1 MQRRSMPKQTSQT
14 DNKKRTIIGVIFL
27 LLLLVATG
35 AWAMWKREDP
45 QVALVRDLMAGME
58 SIPENQRREQ
68 FGKVRDE
75 MEKLTEEQRDMMRDE
90 MRGRWEQR
98 ENDRMKEFFNMTA
111 AQQTAEL
118 DKIID
123 RMENW
128 RKEREKDGD
137 QRRGRGD
144 RGGRGDRSNNI
155 RPQSFGTDANGSVGA
170 SSRDKS
176 RLDRG
181 NPENRA
187 YRDQFRRMMAQRMK
201 ERGIQGGGVWGGRGR
216 RG

>member
-1 MQRRSMPKQTSQT
+1 MQRRPTPKQTSQT
-14 DNKKRTIIGVIFL
+14 DNKKRTIIGVIFV

-45 QVALVRDLMAGME
+45 QVALVRNMMAEME
-58 SIPENQRREQ
+58 NIPDNQRREQ

-75 MEKLTEEQRDMMRDE
+75 MEKLTEEQRDTMRDE

-98 ENDRMKEFFNMTA
+98 ENERMKEFFNMTA

-128 RKEREKDGD
+128 RKEREKNGD
-137 QRRGRGD
+137 QRRDRGDRGNRGD
-144 RGGRGDRSNNI
+144 RGGI
-155 RPQSFGTDANGSVGA
+155 RAQSFGTDANGSVGA

-187 YRDQFRRMMAQRMK
+187 YRDQFRRMMAERMK
-201 ERGIQGGGVWGGRGR
+201 QRGIQGGGGWGGRGR

>member
-1 MQRRSMPKQTSQT
+1 MQRRPMPKQTSQT
-14 DNKKRTIIGVIFL
+14 DNKKRTIIAVIFV

-45 QVALVRDLMAGME
+45 QVALVRDMMDDME
-58 SIPENQRREQ
+58 NIPDNQRREQ

-75 MEKLTEEQRDMMRDE
+75 MEKLTEEQRDTMRDE

-98 ENDRMKEFFNMTA
+98 ENERMKEFFNMTA
-111 AQQTAEL
+111 EQQTAEL

-137 QRRGRGD
+137 QRRDRGD
-144 RGGRGDRSNNI
+144 RGGRGDLGNI

-170 SSRDKS
+170 SSRDKA

-187 YRDQFRRMMAQRMK
+187 YRDQFRRMMAERMK
-201 ERGIQGGGVWGGRGR
+201 QRGIQGGGPWGGRGR